1 MSKELERH
9 LEQKQLWE
17 INDVILNNNYVYQDT
32 DNGLY
37 YTLMTSRSDL
47 PAAFFAFEREQAM
60 TERENAEALV
70 SSSGREAQS
79 LRRAGG
85 AFDPNY
91 ELPSQKIAN
100 ADTLPQVSSS
110 GKEAQRKRG
119 KKEKRQK

>member
-47 PAAFFAFEREQAM
+47 PAAFFAFERLM
-60 TERENAEALV
+60 
-70 SSSGREAQS
+70 AQS
-79 LRRAGG
+79 L
-85 AFDPNY
+85 
-91 ELPSQKIAN
+91 
-100 ADTLPQVSSS
+100 SS
-110 GKEAQRKRG
+110 RMRG
-119 KKEKRQK
+119 